1 MDFIYRTEF
10 ERVKILFGSCNANF
24 FIDFHQG
31 PPRTIW
37 LEPRRPL
44 HKWSFL
50 KPPLSDAVCLPVLTS
65 TRAYLEGSYG
75 V

>member
-1 MDFIYRTEF
+1 MTLS
-10 ERVKILFGSCNANF
+10 ERWKSQHNVHISKIIVVVHKPITAWTLFTVQSLKEQKSCLAAVMQF

-44 HKWSFL
+44 H
-50 KPPLSDAVCLPVLTS
+50 
-65 TRAYLEGSYG
+65 
-75 V
+75 